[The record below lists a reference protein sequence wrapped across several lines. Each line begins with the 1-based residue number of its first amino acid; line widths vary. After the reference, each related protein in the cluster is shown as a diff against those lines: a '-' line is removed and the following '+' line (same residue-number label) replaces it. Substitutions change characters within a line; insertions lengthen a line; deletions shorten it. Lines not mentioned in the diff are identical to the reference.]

1 VTPEATPWRYCGRPF
16 SRAELDQIREL
27 IAANPAA
34 LRAELS
40 RLVCAKLG
48 WSREDGR
55 LKDMSCRV
63 AMLRMQTDGLLQLP
77 PPRNGN
83 HNGKPW
89 RRRTAQAEPDAPLR
103 ADGPRALGTLQLHRV
118 SNRAESQ
125 LHNEYIDRYHYL
137 GYQPL
142 PGAQLRYFVR
152 AGGRL
157 VALLSFGCRRLE
169 DPAARP
175 LYRLDPLAT
184 PGAPAPGREQRSIPH
199 PAVDRMQESGLV
211 HLGSRSPG
219 DRRRLAS
226 PIRLPAAL
234 ARNFRR
240 ASHAFAAP
248 LTERPTG
255 SASDKPPVAASSM
268 STTKPCCPSKPSG
281 SILSTVTS
289 DACSAGDRACTHAR
303 GY

>member
-1 VTPEATPWRYCGRPF
+1 
-16 SRAELDQIREL
+16 
-27 IAANPAA
+27 
-34 LRAELS
+34 
-40 RLVCAKLG
+40 
-48 WSREDGR
+48 
-55 LKDMSCRV
+55 MSCRV

-89 RRRTAQAEPDAPLR
+89 HRRTVLAEPDTPLR
-103 ADGPRALGTLQLHRV
+103 ADGPRALGTMQLHRITH
-118 SNRAESQ
+118 RAESQ

-157 VALLSFGCRRLE
+157 VALLSFRCRRLE

-175 LYRLDPLAT
+175 LYRLDSRTT
-184 PGAPAPGREQRSIPH
+184 PGAPAPNREQRSIPH
-199 PAVDRMQESGLV
+199 PAVDRMPESGLV
-211 HLGSRSPG
+211 HPGSRRPG
-219 DRRRLAS
+219 DRRPTGTANTVTGRSCSKLS
-226 PIRLPAAL
+226 SS
-234 ARNFRR
+234 
-240 ASHAFAAP
+240 SHAFAAP
-248 LTERPTG
+248 LTRRPTG
-255 SASDKPPVAASSM
+255 SASDKPLVAASSM

-289 DACSAGDRACTHAR
+289 DGCSARDHVVPAAIPPHTRPR
-303 GY
+303 FLRSYGYPT